1 MVSWRKPSTSAAC
14 SRTLLLSWEIIVFCP
29 ARARLSVDN
38 FTGHWCP
45 PSLSDS
51 GELPFHYQRYLASS
65 NTHREH
71 THFKVQEWL
80 VLIQPRPQHIFKFVC
95 HHFTFQ
101 AQCAHTCS
109 TMPYTCLVSALD
121 CPTTTQDEH
130 GTTVFALMTTTVG
143 INWKHQQMLYCV

>member
-45 PSLSDS
+45 PSLSHS

-71 THFKVQEWL
+71 THFKDFHQQTARKHFDHKHCDVFK
-80 VLIQPRPQHIFKFVC
+80 HIDAFSGVVSVAYSLGLNISSSLYVD

-101 AQCAHTCS
+101 AHTHSVLTLVPQCS
-109 TMPYTCLVSALD
+109 TPA
-121 CPTTTQDEH
+121 
-130 GTTVFALMTTTVG
+130 
-143 INWKHQQMLYCV
+143 